1 MKLNKLI
8 FALTSATLAASLATS
23 AVQAKEVVVRIGH
36 AGPLTG
42 PAAAFGKDGE
52 NGARLAIE
60 DANAKGIKIGGDTV
74 KFELVGED
82 DQADPRTATTV
93 AQRLADSGV
102 KGVVGHVTSG
112 ASIPASRIY
121 ENAGI
126 PVITPSA
133 TSPKLTQQGY
143 KMTFRVIANDLQQG
157 NALGKYAVG
166 ELKAKKIA
174 VIDDRTA
181 YGQGLADAFANAVKA
196 AGGEVVGREFTNDKA
211 TDFMAILTKVK
222 AMNADAVFF
231 GGMDAQAGPL
241 TRQMK
246 QLGMSSK
253 FLTGDGGCTGEM
265 LKMAGDALSGTTYC
279 TQAGIPLDKMP
290 GGTAFRTQYKQRY
303 GNDIHV
309 YAPYAYDAMMSV
321 IEAMKAANS
330 IEPAKYQPS
339 LKALNY
345 QGVTGPVAFDD
356 KGDIKGGA
364 ITVYN
369 FGGGQWAPIQTLQ

>member
-1 MKLNKLI
+1 MKQNKLI
-8 FALTSATLAASLATS
+8 FALAAASLAAG
-23 AVQAKEVVVRIGH
+23 AVHAKEVVVRIGH

-74 KFELVGED
+74 KFELVSED

-93 AQRLADSGV
+93 AQRLTDSGV

-121 ENAGI
+121 EQAGI
-126 PVITPSA
+126 PVITPSS

-157 NALGKYAVG
+157 NALGKYAVDQ
-166 ELKAKKIA
+166 LKAKKIA

-181 YGQGLADAFANAVKA
+181 YGQGLADAFANSVKTS
-196 AGGEVVGREFTNDKA
+196 GGQIAGREFTNDKA
-211 TDFMAILTKVK
+211 TDFMAILTKIK
-222 AMNADAVFF
+222 ALNPDAVFY
-231 GGMDAQAGPL
+231 GGMDAQAAPL
-241 TRQMK
+241 ARQMK
-246 QLGMSSK
+246 QLGMTAK
-253 FLTGDGGCTGEM
+253 LLTGDGGCTGEM
-265 LKMAGDALSGTTYC
+265 IKMAGDALSATTFC

-290 GGTAFRTQYKQRY
+290 GGAAFRTQFKQRY

-321 IEAMKAANS
+321 IEAMKTANS
-330 IEPAKYQPS
+330 VEPAKYQP
-339 LKALNY
+339 ALRALAY

-356 KGDIKGGA
+356 KGDIKGGS

-369 FGGGQWAPIQTLQ
+369 FDAGKWAPLQTIQ